1 MSQKRSGLGRG
12 LSALLG
18 DSAIQVHAIPSEHAM
33 TIQVTI
39 DSLVPGRY
47 QPRREFDQEA
57 LAELTASIQT
67 QGLLQPLVVR
77 EIAVGQYEIMAG
89 ERRWRACKQA
99 GLTRVPV
106 VVRQV
111 DDETAL
117 ALALIENLQRED
129 LSVVDQAYAMHRL
142 FTEFQLTHQHIAT
155 LLSTSR
161 ASVSNHL
168 RLLNLNPD
176 VLAMLERGELDMGH
190 ARCLLTLTADLQAKV
205 AKEVLAKQ
213 LSVRETEALVVRVK
227 AGASTASRKSV
238 PYPTHVQEKLVALT
252 SHLQTA
258 VKLKSDES
266 GRGTIVIHYPDWSSL
281 DQILTQ
287 ILE

>member
-1 MSQKRSGLGRG
+1 MQCP
-12 LSALLG
+12 
-18 DSAIQVHAIPSEHAM
+18 IE
-33 TIQVTI
+33 
-39 DSLVPGRY
+39 SLVAGRY
-47 QPRREFDQEA
+47 QPRREFDEQA

-77 EIAVGQYEIMAG
+77 EITVGQYEIMAG
-89 ERRWRACKQA
+89 ERRWRASKMA
-99 GLTRVPV
+99 GLARIPV
-106 VVRQV
+106 IVRQV

-129 LSVVDQAYAMHRL
+129 LSVVEQAYAMQRL
-142 FTEFQLTHQHIAT
+142 FKEFQLTHQHIAT

-176 VLAMLERGELDMGH
+176 VLAMLERGQLDMGH
-190 ARCLLTLTADLQAKV
+190 ARCLLTLTAAMQAKV
-205 AKEVLAKQ
+205 AKEVVSKE
-213 LSVRETEALVVRVK
+213 LSVRQAEALVARVK
-227 AGASTASRKSV
+227 AGASTASRTAV
-238 PYPTHVQEKLVALT
+238 PYPSQVQEKLVAVT

-281 DQILTQ
+281 EQILTQ